1 MPSALPFAAPI
12 RRPKIGMECSSS
24 KQNKKPAMKLR
35 VLGCSGGIGGNFRTT
50 SFLID
55 HDVLIDAG
63 TGLGELSL
71 AEMSLIDHIFITHS
85 HLDHIACLPLLVDSV
100 GFIRKNPLTI
110 HTTAETLDIL
120 QLHIFNWEIWPDF
133 AAIPN
138 LHQPVMRYEV
148 IKLGEAVDIGGRK
161 LTPLPVNHVV
171 PAVGFRI
178 DSGKAS
184 LAFSGDTTTCDAF
197 WEQVNQ
203 IPNLRYL
210 IVETAFCEAEKEL
223 AVLSK
228 HLCPSLLAE
237 ELAKL
242 KLHPE
247 IFITHL
253 KPGEVEMTMREI
265 GEYVPGSAAK
275 ILQNGHEFEF

>member
-1 MPSALPFAAPI
+1 
-12 RRPKIGMECSSS
+12 
-24 KQNKKPAMKLR
+24 MKLR

-50 SFLID
+50 SLLLD

-63 TGLGELSL
+63 TGLSDLSL
-71 AEMSLIDHIFITHS
+71 AEMSVIDHIFITHS

-100 GFIRKNPLTI
+100 GFTRDKPLLI
-110 HTTAETLDIL
+110 HATAETLAIL
-120 QLHIFNWEIWPDF
+120 QQHIFNWEIWPDF
-133 AAIPN
+133 AEIPN
-138 LHQPVMRYEV
+138 LHQPVMRYEE
-148 IKLGEAVDIGGRK
+148 IKVGEAVDVGGRK

-171 PAVGFRI
+171 PAVGFQI

-184 LAFSGDTTTCDAF
+184 FVYSGDTTTCDAF
-197 WEQVNQ
+197 WQAVNRIQ
-203 IPNLRYL
+203 DLRYL
-210 IVETAFCEAEKEL
+210 VVETAFSDSEKEL

-242 KLHPE
+242 HLRPE

-253 KPGEVEMTMREI
+253 KPGEVELTMRQISECVR
-265 GEYVPGSAAK
+265 GFTPK
-275 ILQNGHEFEF
+275 ILQNGQEFEF